1 MRTVNEFEFDTPK
14 KREIRLVPGGSGKTV
29 IAARLKAPTL
39 VFTTRSNSNVSSKI
53 LLVLLFMVKKEV
65 FEWIRTG
72 QKNIELRRGKA
83 KKGDVAV
90 FQCGRNLRAMPIYRL
105 GTL

>member
-1 MRTVNEFEFDTPK
+1 
-14 KREIRLVPGGSGKTV
+14 
-29 IAARLKAPTL
+29 
-39 VFTTRSNSNVSSKI
+39 
-53 LLVLLFMVKKEV
+53 MVKIEA

-90 FQCGRNLRAMPIYRL
+90 FQCGRNILRRKIIKREEGNLTNVLRKGNHKNIIPSANTVEEVINYIKELRVLFSSPFPFAPTQLYGFFL
-105 GTL
+105 

>member
-1 MRTVNEFEFDTPK
+1 MLK
-14 KREIRLVPGGSGKTV
+14 CIKRKQLMESISK
-29 IAARLKAPTL
+29 
-39 VFTTRSNSNVSSKI
+39 SDVSSKI

-65 FEWIRTG
+65 FEWIRSG

-90 FQCGRNLRAMPIYRL
+90 FQCGRNILRRKIVKKEEGL
-105 GTL
+105 LF